1 MDFSFSI
8 SPSNE
13 YPGLI
18 SFKPDWLDL
27 LAGKGLSRVF
37 SNTTVQKHQFL
48 SLSFLYSPTHTS
60 IHDYWKKKKKKT
72 NIALIRQN
80 FIGKVMSLLL
90 NMVSSLGIIF
100 LLRSKHLLIS
110 WLQLPSADFGAPKN
124 KVNHYFH
131 YFLISAKK

>member
-27 LAGKGLSRVF
+27 LASKGLSRVF
-37 SNTTVQKHQFL
+37 SNITVQKHQFL

-60 IHDYWKKKKKKT
+60 IHDYWEK

-90 NMVSSLGIIF
+90 NMLSSLGITF

-110 WLQLPSADFGAPKN
+110 WLWSLSADFGAPKN
-124 KVNHYFH
+124 KVSHYFH
-131 YFLISAKK
+131 YFSIYLQWDQMP